1 MLTDVK
7 GQTVHKRRD
16 FLKATGA
23 GAAAL
28 AAPQMLRAAD
38 KADQQPNVLLLFSDQ
53 HHAGVMGCAGH
64 PTVRTPHIDR
74 LASEGVRFSRAYCP
88 NGVCVPS
95 RTAMFSGLYP
105 RTTGVLY
112 NADAPPQSDG
122 LLPLHKLLRAGG
134 YRTGAFGKMH
144 LPAGLREG
152 GWDASAT
159 TISPKQDPSDE
170 NYWDWVREK
179 GQFDSHQRD
188 FNGSHAAP
196 LMSQLSQT
204 KPANRTTAYVAD
216 KTIAFLR
223 QARKDRTP
231 FFCWTSFI
239 YPHQPYTPLPRWAA
253 LYDVDKIKL
262 PANVSQPIA
271 DLPPAL
277 RNWRQKTTPPWNC
290 GTAAKDHAI
299 YRRYVAYYYALVS
312 EIDHHIGAVLD
323 ELKRLGLDDNTIVIY
338 ASDHGD
344 FVAGHGMV
352 EKCAVGHNVYEDTL
366 RVPLIFR
373 WPGKLKAPAVRDDLT
388 SLIDLYPTILDLT
401 GVKRPPAARKLD
413 GLSLA
418 PTLRTGKPLKRQYL
432 VSENWS
438 QVTIIGKRY
447 KLGVWQDPGRRYAQ
461 WDFRKH
467 GDMLFDR
474 KTDPLETKNLA
485 GKPALAAEEKHLRA
499 ALAQWLKQTD
509 ATGRTQIGKMPPR
522 KKPTR
527 KPKDRT

>member
-1 MLTDVK
+1 M
-7 GQTVHKRRD
+7 HRRRD

-23 GAAAL
+23 AAAAL
-28 AAPQMLRAAD
+28 AAPRVLRAANRP
-38 KADQQPNVLLLFSDQ
+38 AERPNVLLLFSDQ
-53 HHAGVMGCAGH
+53 HHAGVMGCEGH
-64 PTVRTPHIDR
+64 ATVRTPHLDR
-74 LASEGVRFSRAYCP
+74 LASEGVRFSRAYCSD
-88 NGVCVPS
+88 GVCVPS
-95 RTAMFSGLYP
+95 RTAMFTGLYP

-112 NADAPPQSDG
+112 NADAPPEGDG

-144 LPAGLREG
+144 LPRGLREA

-159 TISPKQDPSDE
+159 TISPRQDPSEE

-179 GQFDSHQRD
+179 GQFDSHERD
-188 FNGSHAAP
+188 FKGSHAAP
-196 LMSQLSQT
+196 LMAQLSRT
-204 KPANRTTAYVAD
+204 KPENRTTAYAAG
-216 KTIAFLR
+216 KTIDFLR
-223 QARKDRTP
+223 QCKKAGKP
-231 FFCWTSFI
+231 FFCWCSFI
-239 YPHQPYTPLPRWAA
+239 YPHQPYTPLPQWAA

-262 PANVSQPIA
+262 PANVAEPLA
-271 DLPPAL
+271 NLPPAL
-277 RNWRQKTTPPWNC
+277 RNWRLKTTPPWNC

-312 EIDHHIGAVLD
+312 EIDHHIGGVLD

-373 WPGKLKAPAVRDDLT
+373 WPSQFKGGAVRDDLA
-388 SLIDLYPTILDLT
+388 SLLDLYPTILDLT

-413 GLSLA
+413 GTSLA
-418 PTLRTGKPLKRQYL
+418 PTLRTGKPLGRQYV

-438 QVTIIGKRY
+438 QVTVIGKRY
-447 KLGVWQDPGRRYAQ
+447 KLGVWQAPGRRYAQ
-461 WDFRKH
+461 WDFRKY

-474 KTDPLETKNLA
+474 QANPLETKNLV
-485 GKPALAAEEKHLRA
+485 GMPAMAAEEKRLRA
-499 ALAQWLKQTD
+499 FLARWLKQTD
-509 ATGRTQIGKMPPR
+509 ATGRTQVGNMPPR
-522 KKPTR
+522 KKPAR
-527 KPKDRT
+527 KPRDRT